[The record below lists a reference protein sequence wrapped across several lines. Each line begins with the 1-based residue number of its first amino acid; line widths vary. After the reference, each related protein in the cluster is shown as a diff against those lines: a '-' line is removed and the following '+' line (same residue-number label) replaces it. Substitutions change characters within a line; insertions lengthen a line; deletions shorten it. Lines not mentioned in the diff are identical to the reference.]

1 MNYSINKTSLHELS
15 LKFKSSIETNE
26 LYDWINR
33 HLKKTFLK
41 RTILH
46 WAIIGYDKG
55 TVTISVVL
63 SDIKAKVPSNGTN
76 SLVLKSNSFIVVQIV
91 PTGIGAAFGGYA
103 GDASPATKLLGTI
116 TDFVVNHPNTVN
128 ASDFYGGVENSLYVE
143 GFSLDQFMIG
153 NIGLLPVNSNRIGLI
168 IDKADK
174 SYINN
179 ILCAADA
186 VRAVHGI
193 DIIGYVITDKK
204 IGGTAHKTSL
214 GTYTGVI
221 ENQDVL
227 LTAAEKL
234 ISKGANAIA
243 IASEVRGISEDEL
256 INNYKGKTP
265 HPIGGVEAII
275 SRLVSSYFLIPSA
288 HAPIINST
296 ILDKNTNK
304 FDYDP
309 RSAGE
314 LISKTGLPCILLGL
328 SKAPQILQIDK
339 LKTEEHFLNNVLT
352 INNVGAVVAPATAMG
367 GVPMLVCEKRDIPI
381 ISVAENR
388 TVLDV
393 TGKKLGL
400 KNEIKAATYLE
411 AAGIIAALRAGIDI
425 KSLRRPL
432 TKLGNLT

>member
-1 MNYSINKTSLHELS
+1 MNYSINKTSLHELR

-41 RTILH
+41 KTILH
-46 WAIIGYDKG
+46 WAIIGYDNG

-63 SDIKAKVPSNGTN
+63 SDIKAKFPSNETN

-128 ASDFYGGVENSLYVE
+128 ASDFYGGMENSLYVE

-153 NIGLLPVNSNRIGLI
+153 NIGLLPVKSNRIGLI

-221 ENQDVL
+221 ENPNVL

-243 IASEVRGISEDEL
+243 IASEISGVSEDAL
-256 INNYKGKTP
+256 IKNYKGKSP
-265 HPIGGVEAII
+265 HPLGGVESII
-275 SRLVSSYFLIPSA
+275 SRLVSSCFLIPAA

-296 ILDKNTNK
+296 ILDKNANK

-314 LISKTGLPCILLGL
+314 LISKTGLPCILMGL
-328 SKAPQILQIDK
+328 SKAPQVIRIDR
-339 LKTEEHFLNNVLT
+339 LKDESPFLHNVLT
-352 INNVGAVVAPATAMG
+352 VNNVGALVAPATAMG
-367 GVPMLVCEKRDIPI
+367 GVPMLVCEKRGIPI
-381 ISVAENR
+381 VSIAENN
-388 TVLDV
+388 TILKV
-393 TGKKLGL
+393 TGEKLGL
-400 KNEIKAATYLE
+400 RNEIKTANYLE
-411 AAGIIAALRAGIDI
+411 AAGIIAALKAGINI

-432 TKLGNLT
+432 YKLRNLN